1 MNDSKISRAA
11 LGEVGALGDLYD
23 ARTSKFCGISI
34 FNQNIPSE
42 AVSLVDNRASEFRF
56 SKTDSYVDKFQLID
70 VTGELQVIFA
80 NLN

>member
-56 SKTDSYVDKFQLID
+56 SKTDSYKFQLMD
-70 VTGELQVIFA
+70 VTAELQVIFV
-80 NLN
+80 NLKS